1 MRPHF
6 PQQESWKAGASA
18 LANLSTRMPSQAQPD
33 SWDGARN
40 MAGLSSAEL
49 LEKALNGESLDG
61 DDAGQG
67 DQGNQGNNDGEA
79 GGAGTAADA
88 AGQGDKGE
96 QEQGKTGAEQAT
108 GEEPKGAPIAS
119 KSGNYTIPYER
130 LETARE
136 RAKTLEGE
144 NESLRAQLADLTAKQ
159 QANLGKAEDGAQ
171 ARADAGQAQTKAD
184 QNLDAAKSAI
194 AQGVEM
200 SLFGTFSEEDIAKGI
215 VALNQRTRE
224 ELRTELRAEMQAEN
238 AKALKPL
245 QERDAKEAKDGHYS
259 SIFEKHPDANDI
271 VQSTEFDAWKKGLP
285 GYARGAVEAA
295 FHPDTGGTAAEV
307 IEIFDTF
314 KAATG
319 KAAAPSAKDEGKPAP
334 EVQRRVPH
342 SLSEAGGDQ
351 HQDVAQQVM
360 ASAGTNPNALIERMQ
375 DMTPEQIERL
385 LNAV

>member
-1 MRPHF
+1 
-6 PQQESWKAGASA
+6 
-18 LANLSTRMPSQAQPD
+18 
-33 SWDGARN
+33 

-61 DDAGQG
+61 DESDQG
-67 DQGNQGNNDGEA
+67 DQGNQGNNDGAA

-88 AGQGDKGE
+88 AGQGDKGD
-96 QEQGKTGAEQAT
+96 QEQGKTGTEHAEGQ
-108 GEEPKGAPIAS
+108 EPKGAPIAS

-130 LETARE
+130 LESSRE
-136 RAKTLEGE
+136 RTKTLESE
-144 NESLRAQLADLTAKQ
+144 NATLRAQLADLTAKQ
-159 QANLGKAEDGAQ
+159 QANLDKAEDGAQ

-184 QNLDAAKSAI
+184 QNLDAAKNAI
-194 AQGVEM
+194 AQGVDM

-215 VALNQRTRE
+215 TALNQRTRE
-224 ELRTELRAEMQAEN
+224 ELRAELRAEMQAES
-238 AKALKPL
+238 AKALKPM
-245 QERDAKEAKDGHYS
+245 QEREAKEAQAGHYS

-271 VQSTEFDAWKKGLP
+271 VQSAEFDAWKKSLP
-285 GYARGAVEAA
+285 GYARGAVEAV
-295 FHPDTGGTAAEV
+295 FHPETGGSAADV

-319 KAAAPSAKDEGKPAP
+319 KSAAPSAKDEGKQAP

-375 DMTPEQIERL
+375 DMTPEAIERV
-385 LNAV
+385 LNAI